1 MKKTILFAILALL
14 GMTQAVAQEYEYVPL
29 VREGVK
35 WVYSYQNTG
44 EIYPPDPNLSVGV
57 VNLTLELKGDTV
69 IDGKTYKA
77 MHKYHG
83 DHINTENDTIPIYL
97 REEDKIVYG
106 FVPHDGKTYYD
117 CPICGLYDPSVFS
130 LIEAGKEF
138 ILYDFNDPLA
148 FFQSNSNLY
157 KSCEYSY
164 EAYGGIK
171 PFRFADMVNINGHQ
185 AKRYVFT
192 LLRNCCVIE
201 GIGFDSMYE
210 GYLLSYGYNS
220 FSCDPIF
227 SLSHVIEDGKEIYRS
242 AKEIQNQSYLPIARQ
257 DVTWVNERV
266 SVQGGDTT
274 CYYYTYEFMP
284 RENHNSDFYCHYSS
298 KSELNPCAD
307 SIVALGH
314 DTWYISTFTTSQ
326 NKMLE
331 HVLERGDNLIDF
343 GRDCGLFNRTELYLF
358 DEADIS
364 PYCILNYYIDNQKY
378 DLLNRE
384 NFVEVDPLVIEGVSC
399 CRYAYIGE
407 QGDTLAYVVEGI
419 GFDSYDMGDLLTPF
433 TRKPDPDAD
442 YQEWCGLS
450 HVVKDGK
457 IIYKGMRYRHGAFDG
472 IDEVVADKS
481 PRRPQDDNYYNLMG
495 QPVGK
500 DVPTAPGIYIHNGKK
515 IIVR

>member
-1 MKKTILFAILALL
+1 MKKTILFTMLALL

-77 MHKYHG
+77 MHKYYG
-83 DHINTENDTIPIYL
+83 DNINTENDTIPIYL

-227 SLSHVIEDGKEIYRS
+227 SLIHVIEDGKVIYQS
-242 AKEIQNQSYLPIARQ
+242 APLVGNQQFLPIARQ
-257 DVTWVNERV
+257 DVKWVNEHV
-266 SVQGGDTT
+266 SVHEGDTT

-284 RENHNSDFYCHYSS
+284 RGNSSSDYSCYYSS
-298 KSELNPCAD
+298 RDEMNPCTD
-307 SIVALGH
+307 SIVSLVQNGVYF
-314 DTWYISTFTTSQ
+314 DFSSRQ

-331 HVLERGDNLIDF
+331 AVLERGDNLINF
-343 GRDCGLFNRTELYLF
+343 LYGYQLYQF

-399 CRYAYIGE
+399 CRYAYVGE

-419 GFDSYDMGDLLTPF
+419 GFDSYEMGDLLTPF

-481 PRRPQDDNYYNLMG
+481 LRRPQDDNYYNLMG

-500 DVPTAPGIYIHNGKK
+500 DVPTTPGIYIHQGKK

>member
-1 MKKTILFAILALL
+1 MKRIVLFSMLALL

-35 WVYSYQNTG
+35 WVYYYQNTDDF
-44 EIYPPDPNLSVGV
+44 YPPDPDLAVGV

-106 FVPHDGKTYYD
+106 IVPDGKQYPD
-117 CPICGLYDPSVFS
+117 CPIGGLYGLSES
-130 LIEAGKEF
+130 LQIDLYGGKEF

-148 FFQSNSNLY
+148 FFQSNSY
-157 KSCEYSY
+157 QYQYWEYMY
-164 EAYGGIK
+164 EECDGSIK
-171 PFRFADMVNINGHQ
+171 PFRFADMVDINGHQ
-185 AKRYVFT
+185 AKRYVFS
-192 LLRNCCVIE
+192 LPHNCCVIE
-201 GIGFDSMYE
+201 GIGFDSMSE
-210 GYLLSYGYNS
+210 GYLLSYGYIYFPS
-220 FSCDPIF
+220 HPIF
-227 SLSHVIEDGKEIYRS
+227 SLIHVIEDGKVIYQS
-242 AKEIQNQSYLPIARQ
+242 AKLVGNQQYLPIARQ
-257 DVTWVNERV
+257 DVKWVNEHV
-266 SVQGGDTT
+266 SVHEGDTT

-284 RENHNSDFYCHYSS
+284 RDNGSSDYNCYYSS
-298 KSELNPCAD
+298 KDESNPRTD
-307 SIVALGH
+307 SIVALGRNM
-314 DTWYISTFTTSQ
+314 WYTFATIQ
-326 NKMLE
+326 NNKLE
-331 HVLERGDNLIDF
+331 AVLERGDNLIDF
-343 GRDCGLFNRTELYLF
+343 GRDGGLFNRTELYLF

-364 PYCILNYYIDNQKY
+364 PYCIINYYIDNQKY
-378 DLLNRE
+378 DLFNRE

-399 CRYAYIGE
+399 CRYAYVGE
-407 QGDTLAYVVEGI
+407 QGDALAYVVEGI
-419 GFDSYDMGDLLTPF
+419 GFDSYEMGDLLTPF

-472 IDEVVADKS
+472 IDEVVADRS
-481 PRRPQDDNYYNLMG
+481 PRPQDDNYYNLMG
-495 QPVGK
+495 QSVGK